1 LTLYAAPIVVAIPGG
16 TTIVLAPTTQA
27 FTYVVVVALVLGLLG
42 LVVAYALKRA
52 PDIQILEGSDG
63 QVPVG

>member
-1 LTLYAAPIVVAIPGG
+1 MAKKKHM
-16 TTIVLAPTTQA
+16 LAPATQA

-63 QVPVG
+63 QMPVG